1 MGCSDRRAFLQV
13 AAAVAAEAAICAA
26 GKKYGSPLAAQP
38 DKAESV
44 ESGDAREHKLLVG
57 CRDGHLKLTGA
68 ADCWQAMKALGA
80 ECVEAVIDE
89 RLSLPGLF
97 HPQQKYSAA
106 TKADI
111 DRLRADMHSAALHIS
126 ALCMYNR
133 FDERPGFELDWC
145 VQAAKAAA
153 AIGVPAIRIDLV
165 PRKVARKDY
174 LEFSIDIMQKVIR
187 ATEDTRV
194 AFGIENHGNT
204 TNDPE
209 FLEALFDKVASP
221 RLGLTLDTGN
231 FYWFGHPLAKVY
243 EIFQKFAP
251 RVVHTHC
258 KSINYPEAQR
268 QQQRPMGWE
277 YGKYTCPI
285 DQGDIDFAR
294 VVNTLLEAGYRNDL
308 CVEDE
313 SLARF
318 PAEQRAEIVARE
330 IRFLKKLRR

>member
-1 MGCSDRRAFLQV
+1 MGCSDRRAFLQL
-13 AAAVAAEAAICAA
+13 AAAVAAEAAICVA
-26 GKKYGSPLAAQP
+26 GKNYGSALAAQSA
-38 DKAESV
+38 KAESA
-44 ESGDAREHKLLVG
+44 ESGDARGQKLLVG
-57 CRDGHLKLTGA
+57 CRDGHLRLAGA
-68 ADCWQAMKALGA
+68 ADCWQAMKTLGA
-80 ECVEAVIDE
+80 ECVEAVIDD

-111 DRLRADMHSAALHIS
+111 DRLRADMHSAGLRIS

-133 FDERPGFELDWC
+133 FDERPDFELDWC
-145 VQAAKAAA
+145 ARAAKAAA
-153 AIGVPAIRIDLV
+153 AIGVPAIRVDLV

-174 LEFSIDIMQKVIR
+174 LQFSIDMMQKVIR
-187 ATEDTRV
+187 ATEDTGV
-194 AFGIENHGNT
+194 TFGIENHGNT

-209 FLEALFDKVASP
+209 FLQALFDKVSSP

-243 EIFQKFAP
+243 EIFQKFAH
-251 RVVHTHC
+251 RAVHTHC

-285 DQGDIDFAR
+285 DQGDIDFSR
-294 VVNTLLEAGYRNDL
+294 LLKTLLDAGYRNDL
-308 CVEDE
+308 CVENE
-313 SLARF
+313 SLGRF
-318 PAEQRAEIVARE
+318 PVEQRAEIVARE
-330 IRFLKKLRR
+330 IRFLKKLRQ